1 MKQLLQVQ
9 SNPFFYQ
16 DSQDEFTLV
25 AMLELIVIYTDGK
38 NYTVKDRELTST
50 PKISETRMV
59 VDTES
64 LQNLITDLQLHLK
77 MLEGYRSNATQLNSL
92 IRHVSEPTKGP
103 EQ

>member
-92 IRHVSEPTKGP
+92 IRIRTNERT
-103 EQ
+103 